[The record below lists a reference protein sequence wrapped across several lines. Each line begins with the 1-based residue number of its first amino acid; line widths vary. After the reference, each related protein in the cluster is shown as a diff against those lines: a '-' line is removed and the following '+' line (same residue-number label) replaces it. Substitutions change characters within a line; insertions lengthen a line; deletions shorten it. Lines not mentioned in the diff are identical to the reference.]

1 MYTGFLGL
9 AGLSLLLWGH
19 CVWLWNENE
28 RQLPS
33 LTTAQKVF
41 LALAAAVCVLA
52 LLAGVVLWVIRFDP
66 AAVHVMGLAVLL
78 SSLWFNAQVRH
89 LYQ

>member
-1 MYTGFLGL
+1 MGT
-9 AGLSLLLWGH
+9 
-19 CVWLWNENE
+19 LWNENG

-33 LTTAQKVF
+33 LKTAQKVF

-52 LLAGVVLWVIRFDP
+52 LLAGIVLWVIRFDP

>member
-19 CVWLWNENE
+19 CVWLWNENG
-28 RQLPS
+28 RQLPT
-33 LTTAQKVF
+33 LKTAQKVF
-41 LALAAAVCVLA
+41 LALAAAVCGLA
-52 LLAGVVLWVIRFDP
+52 RLAGIVLWGIRVDP
-66 AAVHVMGLAVLL
+66 AAGHVMGLAVLL